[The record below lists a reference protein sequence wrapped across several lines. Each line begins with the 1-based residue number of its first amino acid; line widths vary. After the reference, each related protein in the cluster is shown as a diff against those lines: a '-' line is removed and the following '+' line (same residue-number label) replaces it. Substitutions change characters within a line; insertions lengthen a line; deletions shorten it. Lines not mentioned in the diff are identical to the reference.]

1 MRVNKAKV
9 VIIGAGAA
17 GLFAAK
23 KLIDSGQY
31 GPKDIIILEA
41 QDYVGG
47 RIKTIFV
54 NDGPLETGAQ
64 WIHGRGDNPVWKFV
78 LENNISVAEIANR
91 DGKGNFMSQSGD
103 IPPKEILHSTLNF
116 LQEVHESVYDVL
128 DDEGQLKDGIPS
140 SVGKYFKQ
148 RFEKWL
154 DQLREN
160 ESAELIKWRQ
170 RIFNWRILWE
180 NCDCGCND
188 LDDNSIYTFAK
199 YEEFEGGDACLSKGY
214 YSFVETIQKLIRGK
228 VQILLNKEVIKVKK
242 DDKSEVISI
251 ECSDGSLYEC
261 NTSIVTVSLGVL
273 KASLNM
279 FDYETIK
286 WPSKVLR
293 AIHNIGFG
301 TISFIKIEFEE
312 QFWDKKNP
320 GVMIL
325 RDSDTFNTFDYKD
338 DDPWYNYVYG
348 FDSVLHQPNILM
360 GWMSGEESRAMEMLS
375 DKEIGENCIDLLKRV
390 MSKSNIQAP
399 IRMKNIYVSRWY
411 QNRFCRGT
419 YSYATT
425 ACVEK
430 GIHHADLLEPVR
442 YSSGRIA
449 LMLAGEATSDNCTG
463 TVHGALMSGELQAS
477 KILELNRD
485 SELKK

>member
-47 RIKTIFV
+47 RIKPFLLMMV
-54 NDGPLETGAQ
+54 LWKTGAQ

-116 LQEVHESVYDVL
+116 LQEVHESVLMMFWMMKDSSKMGFL
-128 DDEGQLKDGIPS
+128 HQLENTLS
-140 SVGKYFKQ
+140 SGLK
-148 RFEKWL
+148 
-154 DQLREN
+154 
-160 ESAELIKWRQ
+160 SAMGL
-170 RIFNWRILWE
+170 F
-180 NCDCGCND
+180 
-188 LDDNSIYTFAK
+188 
-199 YEEFEGGDACLSKGY
+199 
-214 YSFVETIQKLIRGK
+214 
-228 VQILLNKEVIKVKK
+228 
-242 DDKSEVISI
+242 
-251 ECSDGSLYEC
+251 YEC

-286 WPSKVLR
+286 WPSKNLR
-293 AIHNIGFG
+293 NNFG
-301 TISFIKIEFEE
+301 IR
-312 QFWDKKNP
+312 KNP

-325 RDSDTFNTFDYKD
+325 RDSDTFKTFDYKD

-375 DKEIGENCIDLLKRV
+375 DKDIGENCIDLLKRV